1 MDTDRMNKSV
11 LFCKIFDNMKHRKYV
26 IKPTKAITY
35 IGPVEIFD
43 AKGT

>member
-1 MDTDRMNKSV
+1 MNKSV
-11 LFCKIFDNMKHRKYV
+11 FLFCKTCDNMKRGKYV